1 MIHAYTTNFPQN
13 STVASASEGAQ
24 LAQLFGI
31 LERTKMLD
39 YYDSIVGI
47 ENRRATATDNSNFTC
62 DIQNGIFEAETVEQH
77 DALMKH
83 LLMLES
89 CGRLKPKAQI
99 SPQKGIDPAISAHAT
114 NSPTQVSNEELMDEL
129 MRNVKSHYPCGLPLD
144 LMTALNLY
152 CTYMN
157 REPSVDEIS
166 RIKKMTSYLGDRPL
180 HGYSHDDF
188 TSYQNN
194 EIKRLNVRTIDE
206 RIALVR
212 RIYNKLI
219 GRGAYK
225 GKNPLEAWKPSISS
239 NNRKSKA
246 ADDIASIDRV
256 VSVYGSNEFAEF
268 GASHKSFY
276 LIVTVAVVT
285 GMRISSICRLT
296 KNDLIE
302 TIDGIPVISVIGDK
316 TMAGTRAVPLPKIL
330 FDTLKLYLTENSN
343 FGITCRGSKGYSDA
357 IKDLKDSFFDL
368 NPHFNK
374 ALLNPHGL
382 RASLNNYM
390 IESQVDEAYRCSL
403 LGHKVTNPNNKYY
416 GKPISTSVLLA
427 GLKGIQETVLSK
439 LNFDPSLIFKNCKP
453 SSMIKKP
460 LTILM

>member
-13 STVASASEGAQ
+13 STVSSPTEGAQ

-39 YYDSIVGI
+39 HYDSIEGI
-47 ENRRATATDNSNFTC
+47 ESHRTSTTDNSNFIC
-62 DIQNGIFEAETVEQH
+62 DIQNGIFEAQTVEQH
-77 DALMKH
+77 DALMEH
-83 LLMLES
+83 LHMLES
-89 CGRLKPKAQI
+89 FGRLKPKSLPTPFAGTEQALATPATHSATPI
-99 SPQKGIDPAISAHAT
+99 SKA
-114 NSPTQVSNEELMDEL
+114 ELMDEL
-129 MRNVKSHYPCGLPLD
+129 MRNVKSHYHCGLPLD
-144 LMTALNLY
+144 LMTALNVY

-157 REPSVDEIS
+157 REPSIDEIS
-166 RIKKMTSYLGDRPL
+166 RIKKVTAYLGDRQL
-180 HGYSHDDF
+180 HEFSDNDF
-188 TSYQNN
+188 TNYQNN

-225 GKNPLEAWKPSISS
+225 GKNPLEKWQPSISS
-239 NNRKSKA
+239 HNRKSKA
-246 ADDIASIDRV
+246 AEDIASIDRV
-256 VSVYGSNEFAEF
+256 VNVYGSSEFAAF

-296 KNDLIE
+296 KHDLIE
-302 TIDGIPVISVIGDK
+302 TLDGIPVISVVGDK
-316 TMAGTRAVPLPKIL
+316 TMSGTRAVPLPQIL

-343 FGITCRGSKGYSDA
+343 FGITCRGTKGYSDA
-357 IKDLKDSFFDL
+357 IKDLKDSFFSL

-374 ALLNPHGL
+374 DLLNPHGL
-382 RASLNNYM
+382 RASLNNYL

-416 GKPISTSVLLA
+416 GKPISTSILLA
-427 GLKGIQETVLSK
+427 GLKGTQETVLNK
-439 LNFDPSLIFKNCKP
+439 LNFDPSLIFNNCKQN
-453 SSMIKKP
+453 SIIKKP